1 MFSDLQSPR
10 LVKAI
15 IIFLTDFD
23 INIFL
28 ASTAAGI
35 DMRLKGQKTV
45 SAIKY
50 GWGCKLS
57 TTKEQF

>member
-35 DMRLKGQKTV
+35 DMRLKGQKNGQRNQIWV
-45 SAIKY
+45 
-50 GWGCKLS
+50 GM
-57 TTKEQF
+57 